1 MVTHTREKEREG
13 EEILYS
19 DNFSLAVNFVQN
31 SIVYSTTMGTSNTE
45 YVGEGNLSLYSRR
58 RMKEEEQ
65 KESMHMYSYYTTC
78 NQ

>member
-1 MVTHTREKEREG
+1 MVTHTREKERRNREG

-45 YVGEGNLSLYSRR
+45 YVGHRNLSLYSRR
-58 RMKEEEQ
+58 RMREEE
-65 KESMHMYSYYTTC
+65 
-78 NQ
+78 